1 MKMQD
6 HGLDSTTTVTG
17 EERRQ
22 TSVPLPLE
30 RFSDAAR
37 IIDGHAHLYLWVMV
51 ASYITSVMDAIE
63 KDENEK
69 KTEEEIMKTQKDFT
83 EESSKRTLDDVTS
96 NESSSTT
103 RLFIDEEEHG
113 LLCGAVKSCSE
124 NTDIINSGNK
134 EWQYAKRDV
143 GNVDD
148 NVADAQL
155 EYSSE
160 SVDITVQAPSVSEP
174 MDQSGTL
181 YYDTSESLENQIH
194 RTCEQEQE
202 NITSNVNSEIS
213 TDASVHTVLV
223 TANEAEEQGNV
234 EVLLAGFEFE
244 LFNLFRKIILAK
256 KKKTWAKGKERSTS
270 LALTFSVTE
279 DVLGNVEQLSAP
291 EVTPEASLANQDDFR
306 EILGDIEIPEGVDPA
321 FLAALPEDIRT
332 EVIRDHI
339 RQQRSQRLIQT
350 SANLEAASQA
360 NGEVP

>member
-1 MKMQD
+1 MNVVMQD
-6 HGLDSTTTVTG
+6 YGLDSTTTVTG

-113 LLCGAVKSCSE
+113 
-124 NTDIINSGNK
+124 
-134 EWQYAKRDV
+134 DV
-143 GNVDD
+143 GNVGD
-148 NVADAQL
+148 NVADTQL

-160 SVDITVQAPSVSEP
+160 SVDITVQTPSVSEP

-181 YYDTSESLENQIH
+181 YYDTSESLEDQIH

-202 NITSNVNSEIS
+202 NATSNVNSEIS
-213 TDASVHTVLV
+213 TDASIHTLPITV
-223 TANEAEEQGNV
+223 NEAEEQ
-234 EVLLAGFEFE
+234 E
-244 LFNLFRKIILAK
+244 
-256 KKKTWAKGKERSTS
+256 
-270 LALTFSVTE
+270 
-279 DVLGNVEQLSAP
+279 NVEQLNAPEIAP
-291 EVTPEASLANQDDFR
+291 EVTPEAPRANQDDFR

-360 NGEVP
+360 NGEVPVIEPLDQEFLNALPPDLQEEILAQHE